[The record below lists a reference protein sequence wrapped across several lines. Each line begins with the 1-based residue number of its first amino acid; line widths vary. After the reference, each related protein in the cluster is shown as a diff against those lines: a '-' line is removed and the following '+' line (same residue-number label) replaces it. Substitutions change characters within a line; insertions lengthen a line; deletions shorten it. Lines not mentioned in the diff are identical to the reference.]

1 MAEKG
6 YIGRIANQG
15 AQEVKAPNQIKPKK
29 GKSTVT
35 RGKDL
40 RAGK

>member
-6 YIGRIANQG
+6 YVGKIANKGQ
-15 AQEVKAPNQIKPKK
+15 QEVKAPNQVKGKQ